1 MVMLLALAA
10 ASAAAADVAG
20 GELIAG
26 CVPCSAS
33 DGSQAFVL
41 SASGELQHRPPA
53 SAGGSRSSLC
63 VDATCSAPTCH
74 PLPLR
79 PCASLRAAQLQRFN
93 HTAAGALQTSTDLV
107 LDYGNYAAGEPKEV
121 GLAAWNPGFSWDRW
135 AVDAALQ
142 RVSTTVTTG
151 KCCLASIQPL
161 PPPPPPRPPVPPPPP
176 PPPPQGP
183 FRVDARAAPLGS
195 RWQGVGAI
203 SGGGATSKLLLDY
216 EPSVA
221 SDVLDFLFK
230 PSFGASLDLLKVEIG
245 GDADAT
251 EGAEPSHMHWKGD
264 ANYQRGYE
272 WIMMK
277 EARRRNPHV
286 GLYGLSWSWPGWLAV
301 NSTPDSPPTPPDPQV
316 DAAHGENTARFF
328 PFVCPEP
335 VLANYRLPCNH

>member
-1 MVMLLALAA
+1 
-10 ASAAAADVAG
+10 
-20 GELIAG
+20 
-26 CVPCSAS
+26 
-33 DGSQAFVL
+33 
-41 SASGELQHRPPA
+41 
-53 SAGGSRSSLC
+53 
-63 VDATCSAPTCH
+63 
-74 PLPLR
+74 
-79 PCASLRAAQLQRFN
+79 
-93 HTAAGALQTSTDLV
+93 
-107 LDYGNYAAGEPKEV
+107 
-121 GLAAWNPGFSWDRW
+121 
-135 AVDAALQ
+135 
-142 RVSTTVTTG
+142 
-151 KCCLASIQPL
+151 
-161 PPPPPPRPPVPPPPP
+161 
-176 PPPPQGP
+176 
-183 FRVDARAAPLGS
+183 
-195 RWQGVGAI
+195 VGAI

-328 PFVCPEP
+328 LSFVPSLSWQIIVCHVITETKAVCPQTT
-335 VLANYRLPCNH
+335 LPQTTPSRIWRVRCAITI